1 MAVLGI
7 NCKKHVIFVVKA
19 RWAKGSFK
27 IETARAIAATIRDPG
42 DVFDVVYARVHPV
55 LDAARARGIKR
66 VVILACASG
75 RYKAANAAVKAEA
88 VVELASAEL
97 GLAIEHITPQSLKK
111 ALACKAN
118 ESWQDRAEA
127 LFDPAGAID
136 RWTAGMNGAVSA
148 AYKATMPRPS
158 ARERQG

>member
-7 NCKKHVIFVVKA
+7 NCKKHVIFVAKA
-19 RWAKGSFK
+19 RWTKGSVK
-27 IETARAIAATIRDPG
+27 IETPRAIAAAICDPR

-66 VVILACASG
+66 VAILACASG

-111 ALACKAN
+111 ALACAAK

-127 LFDPAGAID
+127 LFNPTGAID
-136 RWTAGMNGAVSA
+136 HWSAGMNGAVAA
-148 AYKATMPRPS
+148 AYQATCLRGT
-158 ARERQG
+158 AL